1 MIPQPFP
8 PSPLSTFSPFHLL
21 PFHLLPFHLLFLRL
35 FLRTPLSSAA
45 CWLRCGF
52 ILCINP
58 SFHTFRTPVPIVVYQ
73 PCPSPRSV
81 PQKPLLCT
89 NRVLHPVPYLGIPS
103 RVPTVSSIPFRT
115 SESPPV
121 YQPCPSPRSVPQK
134 PLLCTNRALHPVPY
148 RRSPSRVP
156 TVSLHPVPY
165 RRSPS
170 CVPTVP
176 LTPFRTSEAPPCVP
190 TVPLTPFRTA
200 EAPPVYQ
207 PCPPSRSVPQK
218 PLPCT
223 NRAPYLVLCR
233 ESTFFEPNSAHYI

>member
-103 RVPTVSSIPFRT
+103 RVPTV
-115 SESPPV
+115 
-121 YQPCPSPRSVPQK
+121 
-134 PLLCTNRALHPVPY
+134 
-148 RRSPSRVP
+148 
-156 TVSLHPVPY
+156 
-165 RRSPS
+165 
-170 CVPTVP
+170 
-176 LTPFRTSEAPPCVP
+176 
-190 TVPLTPFRTA
+190 PLTPFRTA

-218 PLPCT
+218 PFPCTNRVPPSRSVPQKPLLCT
-223 NRAPYLVLCR
+223 NRAPHPVPYLRSPSLCTNR
-233 ESTFFEPNSAHYI
+233 APHPVPYRRSPSRVPTVPSIPFRAAEAPPVYQPCPLPRFVPRINLF